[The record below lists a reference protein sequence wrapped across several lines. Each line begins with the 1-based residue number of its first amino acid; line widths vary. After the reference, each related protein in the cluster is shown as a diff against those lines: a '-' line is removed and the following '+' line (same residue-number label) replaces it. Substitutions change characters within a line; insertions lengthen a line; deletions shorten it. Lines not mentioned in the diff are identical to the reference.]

1 MYIHVYLRQ
10 GVVYM
15 PTVARTD
22 AGFYMNVEPVAVVS
36 LSNTDGIRSAF
47 HELIARG
54 NTVIPT
60 PKRNEYPPSLLPK
73 YAGVK
78 TDRAFMH
85 GTAHWAIDEK
95 EGDYQIIGYRA
106 HKDGYW
112 VQDAAQK
119 TVLPTGSTTENVVEQ
134 MIGILRDAARQQ
146 SSATFSTDEAS

>member
-22 AGFYMNVEPVAVVS
+22 AGFYMNVEPVAVVPV
-36 LSNTDGIRSAF
+36 SNTDGIRSAL
-47 HELIARG
+47 HELMARDA
-54 NTVIPT
+54 TVIPT

-78 TDRAFMH
+78 TDRAFMQ
-85 GTAHWAIDEK
+85 GTAHWAVDEK
-95 EGDYQIIGYRA
+95 EGDYRIIGYRV

-119 TVLPTGSTTENVVEQ
+119 IVLPTGSTIENVVEQ
-134 MIGILRDAARQQ
+134 MIGILRDAARRQL
-146 SSATFSTDEAS
+146 SATFSSDEAS

>member
-10 GVVYM
+10 GIVYM
-15 PTVARTD
+15 PTVARTE
-22 AGFYMNVEPVAVVS
+22 AGFYMNVEPVAEVS
-36 LSNTDGIRSAF
+36 VSNTDGIRSAF

-54 NTVIPT
+54 TAVIPT

-85 GTAHWAIDEK
+85 GTAHWAIDK
-95 EGDYQIIGYRA
+95 KDGDCQIIGYRV

-112 VQDAAQK
+112 VQDDAQK
-119 TVLPTGSTTENVVEQ
+119 IVLRAGTTTENVVEQ
-134 MIGILRDAARQQ
+134 MIAILRDAAR
-146 SSATFSTDEAS
+146 SPAARCR